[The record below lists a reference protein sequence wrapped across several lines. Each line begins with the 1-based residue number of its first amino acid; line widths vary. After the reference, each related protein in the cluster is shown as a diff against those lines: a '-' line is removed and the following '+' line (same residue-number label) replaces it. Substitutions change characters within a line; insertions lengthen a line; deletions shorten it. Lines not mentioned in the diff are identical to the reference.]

1 MHSSR
6 YSNLAK
12 LFGAVF
18 CVLGIAGFFP
28 SIVPDGNLFGIF
40 AVDVMHN
47 IVYLGAGLLAFGALW
62 KKVDALLY
70 FKVFGIIFGIFTI
83 VGFLEGDAIFGLMV
97 TNMGDNL
104 LHLVFAAI
112 ALWAGFG
119 EDTHAHRARA

>member
-1 MHSSR
+1 MHTK
-6 YSNLAK
+6 LATV
-12 LFGAVF
+12 FAAVF
-18 CVLGIAGFFP
+18 CVLGVAGFL
-28 SIVPDGNLFGIF
+28 SSLTPDGNLFGMF

-47 IVYLGAGLLAFGALW
+47 IVYLGSGLLALAVLW
-62 KKVDALLY
+62 KKLDALLY

-104 LHLVFAAI
+104 LHLIFASL

-119 EDTHAHRARA
+119 EDAHARTRARA